1 MKHFLILLIFI
12 TSCNSK
18 KDLATNKFTQANSY
32 PYTPAPLIPEKIDAS
47 KLILYGLSTV
57 NADIAGVT
65 SGSISFDA
73 SDFTQWIE
81 VKSCPSTGS
90 CSSGTSVTQRVDLP
104 PFEPGPVEVSLRG
117 CVESKYA
124 LDPNTNCGE
133 WTSVRYNQPDTSS
146 PFKAQLLREEAA
158 RISEIEATVAKL
170 KVISE
175 SFARQMETCEKNA
188 SKVAETRARGNLIVG
203 LLGIGEV
210 LAGKAVS
217 MYFKKNPIAPVSS
230 GIEASK
236 GAVDPASA
244 ATAKETPVPAGSTPK
259 PSTEVKAASP
269 STTEGAAKSASTP
282 ASPADVPKK
291 PSFIDSSLK
300 NQLGKVDIKGAF
312 AGIST
317 ASDKL
322 GGLASPI
329 AYIKQ
334 GASAA
339 GLFQGGNPISA
350 FGAIGGAIFGAFNA
364 NNLVLETCTA
374 RERYEASAQSLMLKL
389 NSERYLLQS
398 IYKQLEKE
406 LP

>member
-1 MKHFLILLIFI
+1 MMKHFIIALFLAA
-12 TSCNSK
+12 SCNSK
-18 KDLATNKFTQANSY
+18 KELATKKFTQANAY
-32 PYTPAPLIPEKIDAS
+32 AYKPTPLIPEKIDAS
-47 KLILYGLSTV
+47 KLILYDLSTV
-57 NADIAGVT
+57 NSDIAGIT
-65 SGSISFDA
+65 SGSIRFEA

-81 VKSCPSTGS
+81 VKSCQGTET
-90 CSSGTSVTQRVDLP
+90 CTSGTSVTQRVELP

-124 LDPNTNCGE
+124 LDPITNCGE

-158 RISEIEATVAKL
+158 RIAEIEATVAKL
-170 KVISE
+170 KVLSE
-175 SFARQMETCEKNA
+175 SFAREMETCEKNA
-188 SKVAETRARGNLIVG
+188 SQVTETRARGSLIVG

-217 MYFKKNPIAPVSS
+217 MYFKKNPIAPLKS
-230 GIEASK
+230 GIEEAK
-236 GAVDPASA
+236 AAVDPHAGASS
-244 ATAKETPVPAGSTPK
+244 KETATSG
-259 PSTEVKAASP
+259 PS
-269 STTEGAAKSASTP
+269 STP
-282 ASPADVPKK
+282 ATDAKVATTAKVEVAGKDTPTVTLPADVPKK
-291 PSFIDSSLK
+291 PTFIDASLK

-312 AGIST
+312 AGISS

-322 GGLASPI
+322 GGLASPV

-334 GASAA
+334 GAAAA

-364 NNLVLETCTA
+364 NKLVLETCTA
-374 RERYEASAQSLMLKL
+374 RERYEASAESLMLKL

-398 IYKQLEKE
+398 IYKQIEKG

>member
-1 MKHFLILLIFI
+1 MKYFLIFLIFI
-12 TSCNSK
+12 TSCNSN
-18 KDLATNKFTQANSY
+18 KDAVSNKSTQVNIY
-32 PYTPAPLIPEKIDAS
+32 PYTPAPLISEKIDAS
-47 KLILYGLSTV
+47 KLILYGLSAV
-57 NADIAGVT
+57 NADIAGIT
-65 SGSISFDA
+65 SGSISFEA

-81 VKSCPSTGS
+81 VKSCPSDGS
-90 CSSGTSVTQRVDLP
+90 CYSGTSVTQRVDLP
-104 PFEPGPVEVSLRG
+104 PFEPGPVDVALRG

-124 LDPNTNCGE
+124 IDPKTNCGA
-133 WTSVRYNQPDTSS
+133 WTNLRYNQPDNSS

-158 RISEIEATVAKL
+158 RISEIEATVTKL

-175 SFARQMETCEKNA
+175 DFARQMETCEKNA
-188 SKVAETRARGNLIVG
+188 SKVAETRARGNLIAG
-203 LLGIGEV
+203 ILAIGES

-217 MYFKKNPIAPVSS
+217 MYFKKNPIAPLKS

-236 GAVDPASA
+236 GAADPTSA
-244 ATAKETPVPAGSTPK
+244 ATPKETAAVGSAPK
-259 PSTEVKAASP
+259 PSTQVKDASI
-269 STTEGAAKSASTP
+269 STTEGATTSASTP
-282 ASPADVPKK
+282 ASPKEVPKK

-300 NQLGKVDIKGAF
+300 NLLGKVDIRGAF

-334 GASAA
+334 AASSA
-339 GLFQGGNPISA
+339 GLFQGGNSISA
-350 FGAIGGAIFGAFNA
+350 FGAIGGAIFDAFNA

-374 RERYEASAQSLMLKL
+374 RERYEASSQSLMLKL
-389 NSERYLLQS
+389 NSERYLLQG
-398 IYKQLEKE
+398 IYKQIEKE